1 MRRYCVIAAALML
14 AALGCSTAP
23 DSTATQKSQPKPPI
37 ITKPLPPP
45 PAGELKYAGNPVPN
59 PFTKQEGNHF
69 DRTAF
74 ETDGPGNS
82 HIEIRDILIPPKAKS
97 TVAALPGSA
106 VMDLSNGKVTL
117 AMGDKR
123 EELSGGP
130 MRALPGGQALEFE
143 NTDSQ
148 PASIRLF
155 IIRAR

>member
-1 MRRYCVIAAALML
+1 MPSRSILIACALVIAAVS
-14 AALGCSTAP
+14 GFTTHQRSEPT
-23 DSTATQKSQPKPPI
+23 PPI
-37 ITKPLPPP
+37 VNKPLPPP
-45 PAGELKYAGNPVPN
+45 PRGELKYAGNPVEH

-74 ETDGPGNS
+74 EADGPGNS
-82 HIEIRDILIPPKAKS
+82 HIEVRDILIPPKAKS

-117 AMGDKR
+117 TLGDKR
-123 EELSGGP
+123 EELRGGP

-148 PASIRLF
+148 PAAIRLF
-155 IIRAR
+155 IIRAK